1 VIAGAVAG
9 SNSVVEEVT
18 RLMKLWGSSIDPH
31 SAWLIDRGMRTLSV
45 RMERHNLNGMA
56 LATWASTHPAI
67 ARVHYPGLAS
77 HPDHELAKRLLGGY
91 GGMLGLELAGGS
103 AATERMLGRLQL
115 IAHAPSLA
123 GVESLVSNPTDVA
136 PGARPRGRAAM
147 GIPTDSSAS
156 AADSRTPRTSS
167 PTWSRRWM
175 AGVIRFAHVFKSYPN
190 GALALKDVSFAIN
203 KGEFVFLTGHSG
215 AGKSTILK
223 MLFAEQR
230 PSSGDVRVAN
240 YAVQTMRGDD
250 IPKLRRKLGIVFQD
264 FRLLEDRTASE
275 NVAFAL
281 EVTGARRDI
290 AAARVMRVLTQV
302 GLAAKARAYPR
313 ELSGGEQQR
322 VAIAR
327 ALVNDPAIL
336 VADEPTGNLDE
347 RATRGVFQL
356 LREINTSGTIVVMAT
371 HDLDLVRQTTYR
383 TIEMREGA
391 VVYDSAADEKP
402 DELS

>member
-1 VIAGAVAG
+1 
-9 SNSVVEEVT
+9 
-18 RLMKLWGSSIDPH
+18 
-31 SAWLIDRGMRTLSV
+31 
-45 RMERHNLNGMA
+45 
-56 LATWASTHPAI
+56 
-67 ARVHYPGLAS
+67 
-77 HPDHELAKRLLGGY
+77 
-91 GGMLGLELAGGS
+91 
-103 AATERMLGRLQL
+103 
-115 IAHAPSLA
+115 
-123 GVESLVSNPTDVA
+123 
-136 PGARPRGRAAM
+136 
-147 GIPTDSSAS
+147 
-156 AADSRTPRTSS
+156 
-167 PTWSRRWM
+167 
-175 AGVIRFAHVFKSYPN
+175 VIRFAHVFKSYPN

-203 KGEFVFLTGHSG
+203 KGEFIFLTGHSG

-240 YAVQTMRGDD
+240 YAVQTMRGDEV
-250 IPKLRRKLGIVFQD
+250 PKLRRKLGIVFQD

-281 EVTGARRDI
+281 EVTGARRDTI
-290 AAARVMRVLTQV
+290 PARVMRVLTQV

-327 ALVNDPAIL
+327 ALVNDPSIL

-391 VVYDSAADEKP
+391 VVYDSAADEKA